1 VFHIVRR
8 IEGEEVLG
16 GMESIGA
23 NGRVLK
29 LGGRNPK
36 WDGRGSVWDGGR
48 PGITELIRKGV
59 GGSKMGSKRLGGK
72 WWEVLGPIV
81 ME

>member
-1 VFHIVRR
+1 
-8 IEGEEVLG
+8 
-16 GMESIGA
+16 M
-23 NGRVLK
+23 
-29 LGGRNPK
+29 
-36 WDGRGSVWDGGR
+36 WDGGR

-72 WWEVLGPIV
+72 WWEVLGPMV